1 MSVKDQTRKHRAAF
15 GHHDVEE
22 TIDRGGQ
29 QPLSAR
35 SVNVYNDDEAD
46 DEHFGSTVV
55 AKNEW
60 VRFVEHGSRARVV
73 QVGCP
78 QVVDGPEKPWKRTQN
93 QAS

>member
-1 MSVKDQTRKHRAAF
+1 MSVKDRTRKHRAAF
-15 GHHDVEE
+15 GHHYVEE

-29 QPLSAR
+29 QPLSAE
-35 SVNVYNDDEAD
+35 SVKVYDGDEAD

-60 VRFVEHGSRARVV
+60 VGFVEHGSAWAV

-78 QVVDGPEKPWKRTQN
+78 QVVGGPEKPWKRTQN